1 MCHVDAK
8 PFTRACCLQAGCS
21 LPTKHHAIA
30 AMPSAKKCR
39 VAKKC
44 REELISTPTRLIL
57 PHAKD
62 GRNGLRNNNISSRL
76 SVDRT
81 DAEHEAAVNELIQ
94 ALESKA
100 GAKEVWLLC
109 DEGHVQGT
117 IVDLSPENNSIGFK
131 THAQFRRF
139 LSALEGMHECEVR
152 RCSTEGSVFTCALG
166 SVGGITRWIVHPA
179 R

>member
-21 LPTKHHAIA
+21 LLSKLQHFRHAIA

-62 GRNGLRNNNISSRL
+62 GSNGLRNISSRL

-109 DEGHVQGT
+109 DEH
-117 IVDLSPENNSIGFK
+117 NSIGFK

-152 RCSTEGSVFTCALG
+152 RCSTEGSVFSCALG
-166 SVGGITRWIVHPA
+166 SVGGRTRWIVHPA